1 MGLGGV
7 DVDELEWVDLRVEP
21 ELPPLPSGAGPLAE
35 AMQAWAAQH
44 LSWEPGAGRRVLLV
58 DLDNIR
64 ADTATLSGRL
74 ALLAVLAAGADHVV
88 LAGQDGAVARSR
100 PWLGV
105 MGPTAYA
112 VPAGRNEAD
121 YLLLDEA
128 TALVR
133 GRRAQFV
140 VASNDG
146 IFARLATLGPLTL
159 LSPRIG
165 DLSGRLLEAAEMVL
179 DLATLEDELRQGLPP
194 GPGRPVEELSAGAAG
209 PRQERPD
216 DLEGPGGP

>member
-1 MGLGGV
+1 MGLGAAG
-7 DVDELEWVDLRVEP
+7 DDELEWVDLSLEP
-21 ELPPLPSGAGPLAE
+21 ALPSLPADAGPLAE
-35 AMQAWAAQH
+35 AMQAWAADN
-44 LSWEPGAGRRVLLV
+44 LSWSEGGGRRVLLV

-64 ADTATLSGRL
+64 ADTTTLSGRL

-128 TALVR
+128 TALVS

-159 LSPRIG
+159 LSPRID
-165 DLSGRLLEAAEMVL
+165 DLSGRLLDAAQTVV
-179 DLATLEDELRQGLPP
+179 DLAALEAQLRQ
-194 GPGRPVEELSAGAAG
+194 EL
-209 PRQERPD
+209 D
-216 DLEGPGGP
+216 

>member
-1 MGLGGV
+1 MGLGGAT
-7 DVDELEWVDLRVEP
+7 DDDLEWFDLALEP
-21 ELPPLPSGAGPLAE
+21 ALPPLPPGAGPLAE
-35 AMQAWAAQH
+35 SMQAWAAEH
-44 LSWEPGAGRRVLLV
+44 LSWEPAGGRRVLLV

-105 MGPTAYA
+105 MGSTAYA

-128 TALVR
+128 TALVA
-133 GRRAQFV
+133 GRPAQFF

-146 IFARLATLGPLTL
+146 IFARLAGLGPLTL
-159 LSPRIG
+159 LSPRID
-165 DLSGRLLEAAEMVL
+165 DLSARLFEVAQTVI
-179 DLATLEDELRQGLPP
+179 DLAALEDALRMTLDG
-194 GPGRPVEELSAGAAG
+194 
-209 PRQERPD
+209 
-216 DLEGPGGP
+216 

>member
-1 MGLGGV
+1 MGLGAAG
-7 DVDELEWVDLRVEP
+7 DDELEWVDLSLEP
-21 ELPPLPSGAGPLAE
+21 ALPSLPADAGPLAE
-35 AMQAWAAQH
+35 AMQAWAADN
-44 LSWEPGAGRRVLLV
+44 LSWAEGGGRRVLLV

-64 ADTATLSGRL
+64 ADTTTLSGRL

-128 TALVR
+128 TALVS

-159 LSPRIG
+159 LSPRID
-165 DLSGRLLEAAEMVL
+165 DLSGRLLDAAQTIV
-179 DLATLEDELRQGLPP
+179 DLAALEAQLRQ
-194 GPGRPVEELSAGAAG
+194 EL
-209 PRQERPD
+209 D
-216 DLEGPGGP
+216 